1 MRVRFWLPAV
11 TSATLALIG
20 FSVGHARAGSFFGPN
35 CYGADYAY
43 EYPNRAHN
51 VFGFGPCTQC
61 QARHPLFKHR
71 WARKHE
77 DGPND
82 GAPANAMMAPNGMPA
97 NRMPVNGMAA
107 NGMPANGMPANGM
120 PPNGMPANGMPVN
133 GMPANVMMTPK
144 GMPSNGVPVEYVQ
157 SPDMQ
162 HLPVVQ
168 QAPIVQ
174 PAPVAQAPV
183 AQTPAQP
190 TSMTKPAPVQAIPA
204 ASSRTDPIP
213 APLPKGP
220 ATPKPPAEEPSGKPP
235 F

>member
-20 FSVGHARAGSFFGPN
+20 FSAGHARAGSFFGPN

-61 QARHPLFKHR
+61 QAHHPLFKHR
-71 WARKHE
+71 WARKHPN
-77 DGPND
+77 GPND
-82 GAPANAMMAPNGMPA
+82 GAPANAMTAPNGMP
-97 NRMPVNGMAA
+97 A

-120 PPNGMPANGMPVN
+120 PANGMPAN
-133 GMPANVMMTPK
+133 GMPANVMMTPN
-144 GMPSNGVPVEYVQ
+144 GTPSHGVPVEYVQ
-157 SPDMQ
+157 APDMQ

-168 QAPIVQ
+168 KAPIAQ
-174 PAPVAQAPV
+174 SAPVAQAPV
-183 AQTPAQP
+183 AQIPAQP
-190 TSMTKPAPVQAIPA
+190 TSGTMPAPVQTIPA
-204 ASSRTDPIP
+204 ASSRVAPIP

-220 ATPKPPAEEPSGKPP
+220 AAPKPPAEEPSGKPP